1 MILLTVQTVPVIRCN
16 VEVQNKNCNI
26 YVVCDRNQVSVLGT
40 ETKIQ
45 FQYWYR
51 SRNGFYRNRIFC
63 FQIFLMLP
71 TSWEDISFCKHENK
85 LFKNNLKVLKIC
97 KHIWF

>member
-40 ETKIQ
+40 ETKVQ
-45 FQYWYR
+45 FRYR
-51 SRNGFYRNRIFC
+51 GKFFFSETGTFFYSFFSRL
-63 FQIFLMLP
+63 QIFL
-71 TSWEDISFCKHENK
+71 SFSHLLGEYK
-85 LFKNNLKVLKIC
+85 FI
-97 KHIWF
+97 